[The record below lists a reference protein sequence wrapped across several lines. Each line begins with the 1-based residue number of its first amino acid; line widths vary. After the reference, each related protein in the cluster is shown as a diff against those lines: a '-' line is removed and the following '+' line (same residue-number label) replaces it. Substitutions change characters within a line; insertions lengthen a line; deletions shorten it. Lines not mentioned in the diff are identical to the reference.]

1 MNFEYFLYQYLLKH
15 HKAEVTGFG
24 VFQLTK
30 ESAKIDAE
38 NYIITPPKEVVVF
51 HYQTDLVGGDLENY
65 ISNET
70 NSDLSTVTNNVKNE
84 VEKWLR
90 KLQTGNTLV
99 LENIGQFQLDD
110 HHQVIKLP
118 DSNDDVF
125 GLEAINLQA
134 LKKKSAKKYA
144 DPENYAFNKNVIW
157 VFITIIILGV
167 GSLFL
172 FGDQDLILG
181 KPSQIPVKKLTPKRI
196 PEKAAIIPRQDSTKQ
211 DSIKPI
217 KNAHIQKIN
226 R

>member
-65 ISNET
+65 IANET
-70 NSDLSTVTNNVKNE
+70 GSDLSTVADNLKNE
-84 VEKWLR
+84 VEKWLQ
-90 KLQTGNTLV
+90 KLQAGNTLV

-134 LKKKSAKKYA
+134 LKKTSDKKYT

-172 FGDQDLILG
+172 FGDQNLILG
-181 KPSQIPVKKLTPKRI
+181 KSSQIPVKKLTPKRI
-196 PEKAAIIPRQDSTKQ
+196 PEKAAIIPKQDSTKQ